1 MFKYPDW
8 IKSCTEGLV
17 KSFAIDIQEALNAAY
32 QDGYADGK
40 KSQIKV
46 NFCIGDEVVTVDGYG
61 IVTAV
66 NEKGVV
72 VLYKNGETSCVKYRD
87 VSKTNKTYPQINNS
101 LIELKDLGGEN
112 ENGNNNIS

>member
-8 IKSCTEGLV
+8 IEFS
-17 KSFAIDIQEALNAAY
+17 ANDIQDALKAAY
-32 QDGYADGK
+32 QDGYGDGK
-40 KSQIKV
+40 KSQEIKV

-66 NEKGVV
+66 KEKGVV
-72 VLYKNGETSCVKYRD
+72 VLYKNGETSCIKYRD

-101 LIELKDLGGEN
+101 LIELKDLGGRK
-112 ENGNNNIS
+112 